1 MQVLR
6 HLLAPDAQA
15 EAVRAA
21 FQPGLRWKAAI
32 ISASCWGGPA
42 VCKWLL
48 IASMVPCVRR
58 ATPAALL
65 PAEWIPVSLTE
76 RYRAFTTGARGT
88 THTEMQFIIPLGI
101 TMRYL
106 HSHSPMRSS
115 RLAALASFKSK
126 DARGY
131 TTARVLHFFRCV

>member
-1 MQVLR
+1 MNKSMRSWNDLEAGIVVE
-6 HLLAPDAQA
+6 DA
-15 EAVRAA
+15 EVAVVVDGDAD
-21 FQPGLRWKAAI
+21 
-32 ISASCWGGPA
+32 
-42 VCKWLL
+42 V
-48 IASMVPCVRR
+48 
-58 ATPAALL
+58 
-65 PAEWIPVSLTE
+65 PVSLAE

-101 TMRYL
+101 TMSYL

-131 TTARVLHFFRCV
+131 TTARVLHFFRFILIKEARRGGEATACLIS